1 MVQLQQVKDL
11 CDIYLTQE
19 SIVNNFWK
27 VFGYRNE
34 TLAIRFYSFLAD
46 GYQGVHIYLPVFYAK
61 LHGLIEG
68 HTMQLNLFGF
78 SLLDSERK
86 GVIFSTDIA
95 DMIQNALA

>member
-1 MVQLQQVKDL
+1 M
-11 CDIYLTQE
+11 
-19 SIVNNFWK
+19 NNFWK

-34 TLAIRFYSFLAD
+34 TLAIRFYSFLAER
-46 GYQGVHIYLPVFYAK
+46 YQGVHIYLPVFYAK

-68 HTMQLNLFGF
+68 HTMQLNIFGF

-86 GVIFSTDIA
+86 GVIYSTDIA